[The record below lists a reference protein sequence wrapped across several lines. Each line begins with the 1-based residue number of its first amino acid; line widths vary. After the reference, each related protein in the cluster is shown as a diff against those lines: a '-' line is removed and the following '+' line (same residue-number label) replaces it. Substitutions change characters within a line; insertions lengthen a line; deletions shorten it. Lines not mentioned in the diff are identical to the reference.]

1 MSDIETTSTAGAGL
15 TGASGA
21 EATSTTAAFDDA
33 RNRRKVREGQVV
45 SVSMNKTIVVA
56 IVDRVRH
63 GRYSK
68 TIQQTQRLYVHDEV
82 NDAKVGDKVR
92 VMETRPLSKLKR
104 WRLVE
109 IVERAR

>member
-1 MSDIETTSTAGAGL
+1 VSDIETTSIAGV
-15 TGASGA
+15 ASTSA
-21 EATSTTAAFDDA
+21 ED

-45 SVSMNKTIVVA
+45 SSNMNKTIVVA
-56 IVDRVRH
+56 VVERTRH

-68 TIQQTQRLYVHDEV
+68 TIQQTQRLYVHDEA
-82 NDAKVGDKVR
+82 NDAKIGDKVR

-109 IVERAR
+109 VLERAR